1 MKKVIPI
8 VLTAFLAACGGDNND
23 DATVANAQTNTPTA
37 GATPADP
44 STTTGSTP
52 ATIGATP
59 APSAAPT
66 TPTATPPAATTD
78 TNANANPSNTFLSE
92 VYQSGVGELQLA
104 QLALQRATNPDVRR
118 FAQTLIDHHT
128 QMNATLSQ
136 LAQANA
142 ITLPTAASAEDAT
155 LLTSLT
161 SAQAADFDRLYM
173 QHNLAAHRE
182 DLALFSQQANM
193 NSNLAVSGTG
203 ATGTTGAT
211 PAGAGTTG
219 ATGTTTGSG
228 GTGTTSTVNSPGAG
242 TGAAGTTTDPTSATG
257 TTGTGTTTGAATGAG
272 TATPSGL
279 TATPAAGAG
288 TATGNTTGAATGAGT
303 ATATP
308 SIAAQ
313 TQTFAMNALPAL
325 NTHLLLAKEISG
337 SIDPAAYILAA
348 YEDGLAEIALGQLA
362 AQKATNA
369 EVKAFATMMVN
380 EHTALNNTIKTLATA
395 KGITLPADSAAA
407 ALPVEHRI
415 VQNSLSQLSGNDF
428 DKAYMSHNVIVHL
441 ADVNATTVQSQSGTD
456 AEVRAL
462 ATESLPRLTMHFDNA
477 KQLYQTLSASFLVS
491 AYQSNITEILLA
503 KLATSSQPPA
513 QSGTSAT
520 AATGTGTTATGP
532 GTTTGTGTT
541 TGATTGTPQG
551 QAQGPAT
558 TPRATNAAVLSFA
571 QQMIADHTNANAQ
584 VATLAAQE
592 NVRLPEVLPA
602 EAVLAFRTLWPLSGE
617 EFDRAYMTTNV
628 DAHTATVNLFTD
640 RAQNETDP
648 EQKQFAQAT
657 LPILQGHLTES
668 QTISTSVG
676 GGTTSPNSTDTTG
689 ATDTTGTGTGT
700 ATGPDTGTT
709 TGTDTGTTTGTDTGT
724 TTGTDTDATGTT
736 DTDATTSGTGTG
748 AAADPTAT
756 DGAATD
762 TSATGT

>member
-8 VLTAFLAACGGDNND
+8 VLTAFLAACGGDNDD

-37 GATPADP
+37 SAIPADP

-52 ATIGATP
+52 GATGATP

-66 TPTATPPAATTD
+66 TPAATPPAATTD
-78 TNANANPSNTFLSE
+78 TNANANSGNTFLSE

-142 ITLPTAASAEDAT
+142 LTLPPAASAADTA

-211 PAGAGTTG
+211 TSAGT
-219 ATGTTTGSG
+219 
-228 GTGTTSTVNSPGAG
+228 
-242 TGAAGTTTDPTSATG
+242 
-257 TTGTGTTTGAATGAG
+257 
-272 TATPSGL
+272 
-279 TATPAAGAG
+279 G
-288 TATGNTTGAATGAGT
+288 TATGNTTGAATGAVT
-303 ATATP
+303 AIATP

-313 TQTFAMNALPAL
+313 TQTFAMNAVPAL

-369 EVKAFATMMVN
+369 EVKAFATLMVN

-395 KGITLPADSAAA
+395 KGITLPADSAAV

-520 AATGTGTTATGP
+520 AATGAGTTATGP

-551 QAQGPAT
+551 QAQDPAT

-584 VATLAAQE
+584 VAALAAQE
-592 NVRLPEVLPA
+592 SVRLPDVLPA

-640 RAQNETDP
+640 RSQNETDP

-657 LPILQGHLTES
+657 LPVLQGHLTES
-668 QTISTSVG
+668 QTINASVG

-700 ATGPDTGTT
+700 ATGTDTGATAGADTGAT
-709 TGTDTGTTTGTDTGT
+709 TGTDTGP
-724 TTGTDTDATGTT
+724 TGTT
-736 DTDATTSGTGTG
+736 DTDPDATTGTG
-748 AAADPTAT
+748 AAADATAT

-762 TSATGT
+762 TAATGT